1 MKKFDLKK
9 DILPHLIA
17 VLVFLIVTVVF
28 YAPVFFD
35 NKELPQHDITQWEG
49 SAQELTSFRDQ
60 TGEEGLWT
68 NSMFGGM
75 PGYLINVEFSGEL
88 TKDIHQVLSLFL
100 PHPTGIILI
109 AFLSCYI
116 MLLVFGVRPWIAIA
130 GALAFGLTSFNVIS
144 IGAGHNS
151 KVTAVAYMSL
161 VIAGVYAAFHQKRLM
176 GFVLTALGLALQLRV
191 NHLQITYYLM
201 LMVLVFGLFQLI
213 QSVKEK
219 TLAEFAKTV
228 GLLLVAV
235 LMAVGANFG
244 RLWTIMEYSPY
255 SMRGKSELTVDGV
268 NEKSGL
274 EKDYAFQYSNGIMEP
289 LVLFIPNFFGGTAQE
304 DLGKNSNLEQALK
317 KQGASRQQIQ
327 QSVQAA
333 PAYWGDQPLTA
344 PYYAGAIVVFLFV
357 LSLLVL
363 DRKYTRWVAVLV
375 ILSIVLSWG
384 DNFETFN
391 YLIFDYLPGYNKFR
405 SVTFVIIIAILTM
418 VLSGFMGLEKVLSE
432 EWDQAMQKKF
442 ILSVAIAGGFAL
454 LAALLAGMGSYRGA
468 IDERLA
474 SYPAWY
480 LEALRAD
487 RASLLRVD
495 AFRTLF
501 FVIAAAAVIWLS
513 QKQKLSKGL
522 AYGLIIALVLI
533 DMFGVAKRYLNGD
546 SFARKAG
553 KGEWAMSEADK
564 RILQD
569 SDPDYRVLNLMNP
582 FNDAKTSYYHKSI
595 GGYHGAKMRRY
606 QDLVET
612 SLSPEL
618 SQVIQDLQ
626 AGKFNFEQAQVLNM
640 LNTKY
645 FKAGEEARAVI
656 PNPAANGN
664 AWFVKEVVEVNNADD
679 ELMTMMSLDTK
690 TEAVVDM
697 AKFELGTIAYDS
709 AAQVT
714 LTAYAPNRLVYQSSS
729 RADGLA
735 VFSEIYYPV
744 GWSATID
751 GEEVSILRANYVLRA
766 LEVPAGTHEI
776 IFEFKPESYYTG
788 NTITWIFNVLLVLGC
803 LAFVG
808 VSFREEK

>member
-116 MLLVFGVRPWIAIA
+116 MLLVLGVRPWIAIA
-130 GALAFGLTSFNVIS
+130 GALAFGLTSFNIIS

-151 KVTAVAYMSL
+151 KVSAVAYMPL

-219 TLAEFAKTV
+219 TLPEFAKTV

-274 EKDYAFQYSNGIMEP
+274 EKDYAFQYSNGILEP

-363 DRKYTRWVAVLV
+363 DRKYTRWVEVLV

-391 YLIFDYLPGYNKFR
+391 YLVFDYLPGYNKFR

-522 AYGLIIALVLI
+522 AYGLIITLVLI

-735 VFSEIYYPV
+735 VFSEIYYPI

-751 GEEVSILRANYVLRA
+751 GEAVSILRANYVLRA

>member
-1 MKKFDLKK
+1 M
-9 DILPHLIA
+9 
-17 VLVFLIVTVVF
+17 FLIVTVVF

-130 GALAFGLTSFNVIS
+130 GALAFGLTSFNIIS

-151 KVTAVAYMSL
+151 KVSAVAYMPL

-201 LMVLVFGLFQLI
+201 LMVLIFGLFQLI

-219 TLAEFAKTV
+219 TLPEFAKTV

-333 PAYWGDQPLTA
+333 PAYWGEQPLTA
-344 PYYAGAIVVFLFV
+344 PYYAGAIVVLLFV

-442 ILSVAIAGGFAL
+442 ILSVAIVGGFAL

-522 AYGLIIALVLI
+522 AYGLIITLVLI

-664 AWFVKEVVEVNNADD
+664 AWFVKVVVEVNNADD

-751 GEEVSILRANYVLRA
+751 GEEVSILRANYVLRT

>member
-130 GALAFGLTSFNVIS
+130 GALAFGLTSFNIIS

-151 KVTAVAYMSL
+151 KVTAVAYMPL

-219 TLAEFAKTV
+219 TLPEFAKTV

-235 LMAVGANFG
+235 LIAVGANFG

-679 ELMTMMSLDTK
+679 ELMTMMSLETK

-709 AAQVT
+709 AAQVM

-744 GWSATID
+744 GWAATID

-788 NTITWIFNVLLVLGC
+788 NTITWIFNVLLVIGC